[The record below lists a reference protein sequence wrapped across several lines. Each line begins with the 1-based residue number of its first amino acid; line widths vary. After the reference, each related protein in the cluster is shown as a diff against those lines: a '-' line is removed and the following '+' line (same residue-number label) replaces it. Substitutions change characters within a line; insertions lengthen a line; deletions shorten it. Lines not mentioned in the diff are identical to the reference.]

1 MFLEGELWEAGCDNA
16 FSDNVVFLAAAV
28 EFLTGF
34 VPVYIEG
41 PQREDRKDIWGLN
54 GIPAETG
61 SRKKVIPLV
70 PA

>member
-1 MFLEGELWEAGCDNA
+1 MFLEGDLWDAGCDNA
-16 FSDNVVFLAAAV
+16 FSDNVVFLAAAI

-54 GIPAETG
+54 GVPVTP
-61 SRKKVIPLV
+61 SPRKKIIPLV